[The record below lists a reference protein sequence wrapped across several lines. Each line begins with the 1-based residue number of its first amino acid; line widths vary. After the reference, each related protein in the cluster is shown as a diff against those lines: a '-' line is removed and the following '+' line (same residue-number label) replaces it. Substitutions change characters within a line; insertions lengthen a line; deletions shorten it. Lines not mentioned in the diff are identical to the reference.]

1 MGKLIKYAKPY
12 WWQSLICPFL
22 MTGEVILELLIPLYM
37 SKIVDVGIPN
47 GDMHYVLVTGG
58 KMLLIA
64 GCSLFCGAMAAR
76 LSAVASMG
84 LGARVREAMYKN
96 IQTFSF
102 SNIDRFSTAS
112 LVTRMTN
119 DVTTVQNMYQML
131 LRIFFRAPLQFI
143 CAMFMS
149 FKINHK
155 VSSVFLVVIPLILV
169 ILAIFGPIAMK
180 RFKKMFTMLD
190 NLNGSVQENLIA
202 IRVVKAFVRGDYEK
216 AKYKKSNDDLTAAA
230 VSAQLPPPTAIT
242 THIGQ
247 LPTT

>member
-12 WWQSLICPFL
+12 WLQSVICPIL
-22 MTGEVILELLIPLYM
+22 MIGEVVLELLIPLYM
-37 SKIVDVGIPN
+37 SKIVDIGIPN
-47 GDMHYVLVTGG
+47 GDMPYVLQTGG

-64 GCSLFCGAMAAR
+64 GCSLLCGALAAR

-112 LVTRMTN
+112 LVTRMTT
-119 DVTTVQNMYQML
+119 DVTTVQNMYQMM

-149 FKINHK
+149 FRINHK

-169 ILAIFGPIAMK
+169 TLAIFGPVAMK
-180 RFKKMFTMLD
+180 RFQRMFKMFD
-190 NLNGSVQENLIA
+190 GNW
-202 IRVVKAFVRGDYEK
+202 IR
-216 AKYKKSNDDLTAAA
+216 
-230 VSAQLPPPTAIT
+230 
-242 THIGQ
+242 
-247 LPTT
+247 